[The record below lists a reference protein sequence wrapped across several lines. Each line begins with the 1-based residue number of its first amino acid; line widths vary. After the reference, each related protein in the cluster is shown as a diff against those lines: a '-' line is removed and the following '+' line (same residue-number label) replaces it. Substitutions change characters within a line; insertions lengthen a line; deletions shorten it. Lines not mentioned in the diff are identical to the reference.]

1 MSTRCQNVKK
11 MSNCQKDVKL
21 TNVKKVK
28 SLDYEG
34 GSQKIINWH
43 NKVYRYWCQVWRQI
57 WRSPKLSRNTFY
69 AHFEGIWLPSYV
81 ISKLASICV
90 NLIMSIYFLW
100 TSHSPGIWF
109 FDNRHLFDNL
119 TLFDILLP
127 NHLCAPLLM
136 GTGWWGIWAMW
147 HVPLLDLHGGTVMG
161 YMSNRAHGQ
170 WAHEH
175 KGQGDGNRGD
185 GAHCHN
191 NP

>member
-43 NKVYRYWCQVWRQI
+43 NKVYRYWCQVWHLI

-69 AHFEGIWLPSYV
+69 AHFEGIWLPTYV
-81 ISKLASICV
+81 ISKLMSICV

-100 TSHSPGIWF
+100 TFHSPGIWF

-119 TLFDILLP
+119 TSFDILLP

-136 GTGWWGIWAMW
+136 GTG
-147 HVPLLDLHGGTVMG
+147 VMG
-161 YMSNRAHGQ
+161 HMGNVACPPSRSTWGYSNGVHEQ
-170 WAHEH
+170 WGTWA
-175 KGQGDGNRGD
+175 
-185 GAHCHN
+185 
-191 NP
+191 

>member
-1 MSTRCQNVKK
+1 MSKCQQDVKMSKRCQIFKK

-28 SLDYEG
+28 FLDYEG

-43 NKVYRYWCQVWRQI
+43 NKVYRYWCQLWCQI

-69 AHFEGIWLPSYV
+69 AHFEGFWLPSYV
-81 ISKLASICV
+81 ISKLMSIHV

-100 TSHSPGIWF
+100 TFHSPGIWF

-119 TLFDILLP
+119 TSFDILLP

-136 GTGWWGIWAMW
+136 GTG
-147 HVPLLDLHGGTVMG
+147 VMG
-161 YMSNRAHGQ
+161 HM
-170 WAHEH
+170 
-175 KGQGDGNRGD
+175 GNVACPPCRST
-185 GAHCHN
+185 
-191 NP
+191 